1 MDLEG
6 EVDRTGSVIGEEEEA
21 ISAIVVDST
30 AVVGSEVVVADFPE
44 MEVESRTRLRQAKT
58 ERQEGGSGEVIVD
71 LIEAMKEVLEV
82 DVGDF
87 PDQKEVMMV
96 VALEGVSEV
105 DVGVLIEVV
114 GVLIEVAV
122 VSAVAGVLEAEVLQ
136 GPAFKQTPR
145 ELV

>member
-1 MDLEG
+1 M
-6 EVDRTGSVIGEEEEA
+6 DRTGSVIGEEEEA